1 MGIAFLLLLTV
12 GEGDAPP
19 QMRYGDGGGTEFF
32 VRPRAGVWS
41 CSGFE
46 FEAIRTDGTFVHV
59 NETTLYAGGLDLGF
73 EIAGHYI
80 VFAGYDIGLTDS
92 VTADAIGAAVGYRD
106 RAAPGAS
113 PGIPDE
119 VAIYAGGFWG
129 RFEVRKAGFGGFDDA
144 FGFRAGMMFT
154 WMASRSVAV
163 SLIGEYR
170 LVEFEY
176 QEPVLTDDKKVGG
189 SGGWAGL
196 GVEFRL

>member
-19 QMRYGDGGGTEFF
+19 QMRYADGGGAEFF
-32 VRPRAGVWS
+32 VRPRAGVWG
-41 CSGFE
+41 CDGFE
-46 FEAIRTDGTFVHV
+46 YEAIRTDGTFVHV
-59 NETTLYAGGLDLGF
+59 NETTLYSGGLDLGV
-73 EIAGHYI
+73 EIADHFF
-80 VFAGYDIGLTDS
+80 VFAGYDIALTDS
-92 VTADAIGAAVGYRD
+92 VTADAVGVAVGYRD

-119 VAIYAGGFWG
+119 VAIYAGGFWS
-129 RFEVRKAGFGGFDDA
+129 RFEVRETGFGDFDDA
-144 FGFRAGMMFT
+144 IGFRAGIMFT
-154 WMASRSVAV
+154 WMASRDVAV

-170 LVEFEY
+170 LAEYEY
-176 QEPVLTDDKKVGG
+176 QEPITTEDKEAGG